1 MPSRRSKRTT
11 RHSERMS
18 RHGVRCPAPPRSLP
32 KSRKSIRRRFFNE
45 PKHEGWK
52 IRRHEKQDARFAEH
66 KPELSEIQLS
76 NRLIMNKKSL
86 ICTISQELDPPVSQ
100 DRIARILDKGQF
112 LQSKDGTRF
121 ISASSL
127 SSALSAARNNK
138 TSVAYGIKRV
148 IKELKL

>member
-86 ICTISQELDPPVSQ
+86 IRTISQELDPPVSV
-100 DRIARILDKGQF
+100 RTESPGFSTKGSSSNPRTAHGSFPLPVFHRHF
-112 LQSKDGTRF
+112 LPPEITRHR
-121 ISASSL
+121 SPM
-127 SSALSAARNNK
+127 
-138 TSVAYGIKRV
+138 
-148 IKELKL
+148 E

>member
-1 MPSRRSKRTT
+1 
-11 RHSERMS
+11 
-18 RHGVRCPAPPRSLP
+18 
-32 KSRKSIRRRFFNE
+32 
-45 PKHEGWK
+45 
-52 IRRHEKQDARFAEH
+52 
-66 KPELSEIQLS
+66 
-76 NRLIMNKKSL
+76 MNKKSL
-86 ICTISQELDPPVSQ
+86 IRTISQELDPPVSQ
-100 DRIARILDKGQF
+100 DGIARILDKGQF